1 VLVGSVT
8 DDAVEELA
16 RRRDS
21 REDIYLAAAAER
33 TIRDA
38 ENVADAIRRAG
49 GEAIA
54 ADPEALPPRIADRYL
69 ELKAAGR
76 L

>member
-1 VLVGSVT
+1 QRG
-8 DDAVEELA
+8 
-16 RRRDS
+16 S
-21 REDIYLAAAAER
+21 REEVYLAAAAER
-33 TIRDA
+33 TMRDA
-38 ENVADAIRRAG
+38 ENVAEAIRRAG

>member
-1 VLVGSVT
+1 MT
-8 DDAVEELA
+8 DGGIASIA

-21 REDIYLAAAAER
+21 REDVYLAAAAER
-33 TIRDA
+33 TLRDA
-38 ENVADAIRRAG
+38 ENVAEAILRAG
-49 GEAIA
+49 GEAIS
-54 ADPEALPPRIADRYL
+54 ADPDDLPPRIADRYL